1 MDAIMNGIS
10 YLLTNWMTGWMG
22 MLLYWLPLS
31 ICVVGYTLRTAENYQ
46 KDLIERDKYRKS
58 SKIRKEMGSDELN
71 DYIRKNKD
79 EYSSYYSP
87 TDKIGTIIG
96 RALVSIIPV
105 ANLWAGMIDVA
116 PRLFHRLIERIE
128 KIFDTPL
135 VPLSKKSD
143 VAFSWKYFS

>member
-71 DYIRKNKD
+71 DYVRKNKD

-105 ANLWAGMIDVA
+105 ANLWAGMFDVA

-135 VPLSKKSD
+135 VPEIKED
-143 VAFSWKYFS
+143 

>member
-1 MDAIMNGIS
+1 MEMIMNGIR

-46 KDLIERDKYRKS
+46 KDLIERDKVRNLIK
-58 SKIRKEMGSDELN
+58 KRKELEGNPEELERFN
-71 DYIRKNKD
+71 RNRDTDKYA
-79 EYSSYYSP
+79 SYYSP
-87 TDKIGTIIG
+87 TDKIGTLIG
-96 RALVSIIPV
+96 RALVSVIPV
-105 ANLWAGMIDVA
+105 ANLWAGMFDVA

-135 VPLSKKSD
+135 VPPIKED
-143 VAFSWKYFS
+143 

>member
-1 MDAIMNGIS
+1 MEMIMNGIS

-105 ANLWAGMIDVA
+105 ANLWAGMFDVA

-135 VPLSKKSD
+135 VPEIKED
-143 VAFSWKYFS
+143 

>member
-1 MDAIMNGIS
+1 MNGIN

-31 ICVVGYTLRTAENYQ
+31 ICVVGYTLRTSENYQ
-46 KDLIERDKYRKS
+46 KDCIEREKYRNYLK
-58 SKIRKEMGSDELN
+58 RLKELEGNDEEIDRFKRNNYNSDRN
-71 DYIRKNKD
+71 
-79 EYSSYYSP
+79 SSYYSP
-87 TDKIGTIIG
+87 TDKIGTLIG

-135 VPLSKKSD
+135 VPPIK
-143 VAFSWKYFS
+143 

>member
-1 MDAIMNGIS
+1 MEMITNGIN

-46 KDLIERDKYRKS
+46 KDLIERDKVRNLIK
-58 SKIRKEMGSDELN
+58 KRKELEGNPEELERFN
-71 DYIRKNKD
+71 RNRDPDKYA
-79 EYSSYYSP
+79 YHYSP
-87 TDKIGTIIG
+87 TDKIGTLIG

-105 ANLWAGMIDVA
+105 ANLWAGVFDVA

-135 VPLSKKSD
+135 VPPIKEE
-143 VAFSWKYFS
+143 

>member
-105 ANLWAGMIDVA
+105 ANLWAGMFDVA

-135 VPLSKKSD
+135 VPEIKED
-143 VAFSWKYFS
+143 

>member
-1 MDAIMNGIS
+1 MEMIMNGIS

-31 ICVVGYTLRTAENYQ
+31 ICVVGYTLRTTENYQ

-135 VPLSKKSD
+135 VPEIKED
-143 VAFSWKYFS
+143 